1 MNFKI
6 AFVCKNVKDKYS
18 GGRIHAL
25 TLAYGLCDIGNKVD
39 YYTNIKPIFDN
50 DLSKKKYSSS
60 FNYIT
65 NKFFNWKNLD
75 SDYDIVF
82 VIPHL
87 KSRLSFVIDPKF
99 YGFCKKL
106 AHNSLARMVFL
117 DFESPNWFQSI
128 HKGIREGSYKYSDKI
143 IKSCEAIL
151 STTKLGKKYA
161 IDYYSK
167 YNKNLKFFQ
176 LYLSINI
183 DALKNKDI
191 DQIRSDRAIFFG
203 RFDQAHKEPAALFK
217 VLEVLPEG
225 YEILIIGDKS
235 SLSKD
240 SLTKLRILSCK
251 KKIAVVFKKGV
262 SDKEKF
268 DILIDSKLLFFSS
281 SFEGYGLP
289 PLEAQYCGVKAICS
303 DLPVLRET
311 NKYAFFTNFDDLNDL
326 KKTTNEAIQ
335 SKIKPEQL
343 RSSVLEIASPAVL
356 RSNLE
361 KVINELCP
369 KA

>member
-1 MNFKI
+1 MKI
-6 AFVCKNVKDKYS
+6 GIVK
-18 GGRIHAL
+18 
-25 TLAYGLCDIGNKVD
+25 
-39 YYTNIKPIFDN
+39 
-50 DLSKKKYSSS
+50 
-60 FNYIT
+60 YILV
-65 NKFFNWKNLD
+65 FF
-75 SDYDIVF
+75 
-82 VIPHL
+82 
-87 KSRLSFVIDPKF
+87 LSFHSID
-99 YGFCKKL
+99 L
-106 AHNSLARMVFL
+106 
-117 DFESPNWFQSI
+117 
-128 HKGIREGSYKYSDKI
+128 YS
-143 IKSCEAIL
+143 A
-151 STTKLGKKYA
+151 GKAELVKQKWPF
-161 IDYYSK
+161 DG
-167 YNKNLKFFQ
+167 
-176 LYLSINI
+176 
-183 DALKNKDI
+183 
-191 DQIRSDRAIFFG
+191 FFG

-311 NKYAFFTNFDDLNDL
+311 NKYAFFTSFDDLDDL

-335 SKIKPEQL
+335 SKIKPVQL
-343 RSSVLEIASPAVL
+343 RASVLEIASPAVL